1 MLKRAAAGVAVVRGS
16 ERTEHPALP
25 VEAVDTTGA
34 GDALAAGFLVGGI
47 ELGLEAAA
55 RCVSTLGAMP

>member
-1 MLKRAAAGVAVVRGS
+1 MRTAEGVEEHVPPGSVVI
-16 ERTEHPALP
+16 
-25 VEAVDTTGA
+25 DTTGA

-55 RCVSTLGAMP
+55 RCVGQLGAVP